1 MSAQSDQM
9 RRKLIK
15 QNRYMMRTLDISIF
29 ELFAVVQL
37 FAIENQTDLNH
48 VDAFLLL
55 KLILEPKNLVG
66 RRVEEIGRS
75 KRGNGGETFAKV

>member
-55 KLILEPKNLVG
+55 KLVLEPKNLVG
-66 RRVEEIGRS
+66 SLGAQSR
-75 KRGNGGETFAKV
+75 